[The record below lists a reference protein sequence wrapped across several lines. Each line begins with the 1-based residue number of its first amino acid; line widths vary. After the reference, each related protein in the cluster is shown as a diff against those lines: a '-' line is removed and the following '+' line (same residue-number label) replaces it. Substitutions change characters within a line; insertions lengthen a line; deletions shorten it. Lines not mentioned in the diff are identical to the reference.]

1 MDLKTI
7 YMKKRYEAPAAAL
20 IYLIVVPE
28 ERWSLKKK
36 IILRIKGQAFSEA
49 DKSLSLWMKSA
60 QNHNPQ
66 TVNKGH

>member
-1 MDLKTI
+1 
-7 YMKKRYEAPAAAL
+7 MKKRYEAPAAVL

-28 ERWSLKKK
+28 ERWSCKEKNHSEKKK